1 MATKKTP
8 KTSDLSMELPGN
20 EAELDQAID
29 DLRGVLKTDADGG
42 LPDFAGESEAFS
54 GSTDLSTFGGDFEDT
69 AGDSAFGGS
78 DFGATS
84 DFGGSPDFG
93 DSSFNAIASEPAPLG
108 SAMQS
113 NLDLQWVT
121 AHYRG
126 NAPAINDLLGGQ
138 VQFAFD
144 QLTVSLQHIKAGL
157 FRALAVTSPHRL
169 KSLPDVPTFAE
180 LGYKDFDGQT
190 FTGLFAPADTP
201 APIVDKLHETL
212 VAILKDPG
220 VIDKF
225 EKLGGEST
233 PMTPDEFKAYLARE
247 DAKWIPV
254 VRKANI
260 KAD

>member
-113 NLDLQWVT
+113 NLDLIMDIPIDVQ
-121 AHYRG
+121 
-126 NAPAINDLLGGQ
+126 IMLGSSRMQ
-138 VQFAFD
+138 V
-144 QLTVSLQHIKAGL
+144 AGL
-157 FRALAVTSPHRL
+157 MNLNEGATIALDKKIGEPVEIMVNGRKIARGEITVL
-169 KSLPDVPTFAE
+169 DN
-180 LGYKDFDGQT
+180 D
-190 FTGLFAPADTP
+190 DTRFG
-201 APIVDKLHETL
+201 VKLIEVL
-212 VAILKDPG
+212 
-220 VIDKF
+220 
-225 EKLGGEST
+225 ST
-233 PMTPDEFKAYLARE
+233 KKA
-247 DAKWIPV
+247 
-254 VRKANI
+254 
-260 KAD
+260 